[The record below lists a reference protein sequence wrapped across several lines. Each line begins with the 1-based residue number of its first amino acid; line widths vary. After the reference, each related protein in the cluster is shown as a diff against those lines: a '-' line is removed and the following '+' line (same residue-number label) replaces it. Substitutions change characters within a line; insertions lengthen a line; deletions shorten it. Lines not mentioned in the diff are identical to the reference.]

1 MTTTKRFLSG
11 RQIDQL
17 HRAKRYA
24 QQLEGVTKGLPCWIF
39 EEGQALETLQA
50 IKEIQ
55 TTLESLKEVSK

>member
-1 MTTTKRFLSG
+1 MTKKFLSG
-11 RQIDQL
+11 QQIDQL

-24 QQLEGVTKGLPCWIF
+24 QQLEGVTKSLPCWIF
-39 EEGQALETLQA
+39 EDGQAVKTLQV